1 MFIVAARKPALFR
14 YVMSRSPAHRAA
26 PQGCAAPLVFITGP
40 QTFRDVR
47 SEKVL
52 PARNSSIVKEQYV
65 VLDFDIHGSDDEL
78 DQGELAHL
86 KGYRSLLP
94 GDAF

>member
-1 MFIVAARKPALFR
+1 M
-14 YVMSRSPAHRAA
+14 
-26 PQGCAAPLVFITGP
+26 
-40 QTFRDVR
+40 
-47 SEKVL
+47 
-52 PARNSSIVKEQYV
+52 KEQYV
-65 VLDFDIHGSDDEL
+65 ALDFDIHGSDDEL